1 MVQENDTEIVKASI
15 WWYSEANLFTK
26 LHQKRCKM
34 PKKSSFLRKL
44 TGLMPKFQ
52 TDYSH
57 FQI

>member
-1 MVQENDTEIVKASI
+1 MVQENDTEIVKAST

-44 TGLMPKFQ
+44 T
-52 TDYSH
+52 
-57 FQI
+57 